1 MGDGLHGIDVARSNL
16 CLHQSCMS
24 YLKSNPSSNRR
35 PSTEQL
41 RQLRDRLDR
50 ELQLVASLMLFPG
63 AIVGEPGQMFMGVL
77 HGLKDASYPS
87 VTPLEA
93 YGDWFRSLAKDGR
106 SWRAWIIDC
115 VLKAENPFSEAAQSK
130 DFDELLKSSESL
142 VAAARRDL
150 QALGA
155 IARCDDRELAK
166 WAATFAPQDT
176 ELPQWEG
183 REPEVVTPTGK
194 ETLGSAIAQLPL
206 TLNESED
213 WGEHLETLAAYYR
226 TVGVGMYRESRAF
239 RWRGQRLASLSRPS
253 AIALGDLIGYDT
265 PKAQLVKN
273 TEFLLAGKRALNVLL
288 YGSRGSGKSSLVKA
302 LLSEYGDR
310 GLRLVEVAK
319 DELRSLPELVDQLAG
334 VTDRY
339 KFIVFVDDLS
349 FEEDDND
356 FKALK
361 VVLEGSTTERP
372 DNVVVYATTNRRHL
386 VREYFEERPR
396 PKDADE
402 IHNWD
407 TVQEKLSFSD
417 RFGLTLTFEPANQ
430 DKYLE
435 IVNHLAGQAELK
447 IEPEDLKFRALQWAT
462 QHNGRSGRSARQ
474 FMDYLTAEVA
484 LESEPDPSPEQ
495 STHESNDE
503 A

>member
-1 MGDGLHGIDVARSNL
+1 
-16 CLHQSCMS
+16 MS
-24 YLKSNPSSNRR
+24 YLKSHPPSNRR

-41 RQLRDRLDR
+41 RQLRDRLDSQ
-50 ELQLVASLMLFPG
+50 LQAVASLILFPG
-63 AIVGEPGQMFMGVL
+63 AITGEPGQTFMGVL
-77 HGLKDASYPS
+77 HGLRDASYPS
-87 VTPLEA
+87 VGPLET
-93 YGDWFRSLAKDGR
+93 YGDWFRSLARDGR
-106 SWRAWIIDC
+106 SWRGWIIDC
-115 VLKAENPFSEAAQSK
+115 VLRAENPFSEAAQLK
-130 DFDELLKSSESL
+130 DFEALPDPL
-142 VAAARRDL
+142 VAAARQDL
-150 QALGA
+150 DALGA
-155 IARCDDRELAK
+155 IAGCDDADLAK
-166 WAATFAPQDT
+166 WAVAFAPQET
-176 ELPQWEG
+176 VLPCWEG
-183 REPEVVTPTGK
+183 RSPEAVKSTGA
-194 ETLGSAIAQLPL
+194 EELAEAIAQLPI

-226 TVGVGMYRESRAF
+226 TVGIGQYRDTRAF
-239 RWRGQRLASLSRPS
+239 RWRSQRLSSISRPS
-253 AIALGDLIGYDT
+253 AIALEDLVGYDA
-265 PKAQLVKN
+265 PKDQLVRN
-273 TEFLLAGKRALNVLL
+273 TEFLLAGHRALNVLL

-310 GLRLVEVAK
+310 GLRLVEVEK
-319 DELRSLPELVDQLAG
+319 DELRSLPDLVDQLAG
-334 VTDRY
+334 APDRY

-417 RFGLTLTFEPANQ
+417 RFGLTLTFGPANQ
-430 DKYLE
+430 DTYLE
-435 IVNHLAGQAELK
+435 IVNHLASQANITEK
-447 IEPEDLKFRALQWAT
+447 ITLEDLKFRALQWAT

-474 FMDYLTAEVA
+474 FMDYLTADLA
-484 LESEPDPSPEQ
+484 LESASDSSTDNPE
-495 STHESNDE
+495 
-503 A
+503 